1 MDRELVVDRDRAI
14 RNTHPTV
21 VTNNGGKD
29 VWDADGNV
37 VVLDESKI
45 ATELARLKAE
55 WDNQEYARKRKAEY
69 DKLNQFEM
77 MAEDLINGTTLY
89 VDAIKAIKAKHPKE

>member
-1 MDRELVVDRDRAI
+1 MKDKAI
-14 RNTHPTV
+14 YNTHS
-21 VTNNGGKD
+21 
-29 VWDADGNV
+29 NV
-37 VVLDESKI
+37 VEIIDSKDCFDKDGKPVTLDDTKV